1 MPRLVLRR
9 RRLLPRWKRRF
20 IFWTALSFAVVF
32 TAYVALVIVER
43 NVEPVL
49 RTLVETRVKQVA
61 AEAVREALREQLV
74 SRQAFE
80 DVIRFVKDR
89 EGNVQSVVIDQ
100 SKQMQLHEEAL
111 SQIQAYLTDH
121 LYHYMQEQGLDK
133 VNITLGQ
140 MFNSRL
146 FADRGP
152 SIPVSII
159 PKGAVNIEVEPSIE
173 SAGINNILVKL
184 MMIIRLDVNVI
195 VPFPSDTVSVNTR
208 YPLATAVVIGDTP
221 QWYWNTT
228 GHVTDQPVIPGITPE
243 GTRGEPSVPIEGNE
257 R

>member
-32 TAYVALVIVER
+32 TAYVALAIVER

-159 PKGAVNIEVEPSIE
+159 PKGAVN
-173 SAGINNILVKL
+173 
-184 MMIIRLDVNVI
+184 
-195 VPFPSDTVSVNTR
+195 
-208 YPLATAVVIGDTP
+208 
-221 QWYWNTT
+221 
-228 GHVTDQPVIPGITPE
+228 
-243 GTRGEPSVPIEGNE
+243 
-257 R
+257 

>member
-89 EGNVQSVVIDQ
+89 EGNVQTVVI
-100 SKQMQLHEEAL
+100 
-111 SQIQAYLTDH
+111 
-121 LYHYMQEQGLDK
+121 
-133 VNITLGQ
+133 
-140 MFNSRL
+140 
-146 FADRGP
+146 
-152 SIPVSII
+152 
-159 PKGAVNIEVEPSIE
+159 
-173 SAGINNILVKL
+173 
-184 MMIIRLDVNVI
+184 
-195 VPFPSDTVSVNTR
+195 
-208 YPLATAVVIGDTP
+208 
-221 QWYWNTT
+221 
-228 GHVTDQPVIPGITPE
+228 
-243 GTRGEPSVPIEGNE
+243 
-257 R
+257 